1 MTAIGGR
8 RMNVK
13 ITGGTP
19 SSVLF
24 AGYLTNARW
33 NSADSQNDTI
43 TFADADAGGAKD
55 YFFQGTALQDDGA
68 DGSAFWSFVENN
80 AGTDVK
86 VTLMPQ
92 GNTTA
97 STTQPHRAATCA
109 VAAFDGDYFGGEA
122 NSSAT
127 FKQAFDFSWTAT
139 ARPTTVT
146 S

>member
-8 RMNVK
+8 KLNVK

-24 AGYLTNARW
+24 AGYLTNARF
-33 NSADSQNDTI
+33 NAADSDSDTV
-43 TFADADAGGAKD
+43 TFTDALAGGSKA
-55 YFFQGTALQDDGA
+55 YFFQGTALQDDSA
-68 DGSAFWSFVENN
+68 DSNAFWTFVETN
-80 AGTDVK
+80 AGVDVV
-86 VTLMPQ
+86 VTVMPQ

-97 STTQPHRAATCA
+97 STTQPHRTATCT

-127 FKQAFDFSWTAT
+127 FKNTFDFSWA
-139 ARPTTVT
+139 AAAKPTKTT